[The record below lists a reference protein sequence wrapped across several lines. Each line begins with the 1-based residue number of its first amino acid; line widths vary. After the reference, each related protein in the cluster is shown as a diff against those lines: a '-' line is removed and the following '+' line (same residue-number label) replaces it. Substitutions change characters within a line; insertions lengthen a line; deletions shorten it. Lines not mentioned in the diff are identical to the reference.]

1 MVRQAFADKP
11 ARHRLLDGF
20 VRRIAEGADAD
31 AFALRGGM
39 LVRHWFPESRRPA
52 RDVDLVCRLPYDLRA
67 MRALFARTLGRDA
80 ADGVVFEADRFR
92 VDPIQTATVHP
103 GMRLFAVGRA
113 GGNFGEISIDTT
125 FAMPIWPEAVR
136 DDLRLGG
143 GDVPFWL
150 CPPEMLVGR
159 KLQVLA
165 QLGPHRWRPKDLSD
179 VWMILRGSLTSGT
192 LGEAIE
198 RSFAGHD
205 HAPLEALMDGA
216 FWTDRAAD
224 VRWSRFVGQLPR
236 GVVPVREA
244 VVADLHGA
252 LRVFTRRRR
261 ALPRVTVS

>member
-11 ARHRLLDGF
+11 TRHRLLGGF
-20 VRRIAEGADAD
+20 VRRIADGADAD

-67 MRALFARTLGRDA
+67 MRALFARTLARDA

-92 VDPIQTATVHP
+92 VDRIQTATPHP

-125 FAMPIWPEAVR
+125 FAMPIWPDAVR
-136 DDLRLGG
+136 AELRLGG
-143 GDVPFWL
+143 GKVPFWL

-165 QLGPHRWRPKDLSD
+165 ELGPHRWRPKDLSD
-179 VWMILRGSLTSGT
+179 VWMILRGSPMSAFL
-192 LGEAIE
+192 ADAVE
-198 RSFAGHD
+198 RAFAGHD
-205 HAPLEALMDGA
+205 HAPIEDLLDGS
-216 FWTDRAAD
+216 FWSEPAAD
-224 VRWSRFVGQLPR
+224 VRWSRFAGQLPR
-236 GVVPVREA
+236 GVVPARPTTLA
-244 VVADLHGA
+244 ADLRSA
-252 LRVFTRRRR
+252 LRAFKK
-261 ALPRVTVS
+261 

>member
-11 ARHRLLDGF
+11 ARHRLLSGF
-20 VRRIAEGADAD
+20 VRRIAAGADAD

-39 LVRHWFPESRRPA
+39 LVRHWFPASRRPA

-67 MRALFARTLGRDA
+67 MRALFARTLAHDA

-92 VDPIQTATVHP
+92 VDPIQTATPHP

-113 GGNFGEISIDTT
+113 GGRFGEITIDTT

-136 DDLRLGG
+136 SGLRLDASGE
-143 GDVPFWL
+143 VPFWL
-150 CPPEMLVGR
+150 CPAEMLVGR

-179 VWMILRGSLTSGT
+179 VWMILRGSPTSAN

-198 RSFAGHD
+198 RSFAGYD
-205 HAPLEALMDGA
+205 HAPLEDLLERA

-224 VRWSRFVGQLPR
+224 IRWSRFVGQLPR
-236 GVVPVREA
+236 GVVPARA
-244 VVADLHGA
+244 TDLVTDLRSS
-252 LRVFTRRRR
+252 LRVFTK
-261 ALPRVTVS
+261 P

>member
-11 ARHRLLDGF
+11 ARHRLLAGF
-20 VRRIAEGADAD
+20 VRRIAAGADAD

-39 LVRHWFPESRRPA
+39 LVRHWFPASRRPA

-67 MRALFARTLGRDA
+67 MRALFARTLAHDA

-92 VDPIQTATVHP
+92 VDPIQTATPHP

-113 GGNFGEISIDTT
+113 GGDFGEIAIDTT
-125 FAMPIWPEAVR
+125 FHMPIWPDAVR
-136 DDLRLGG
+136 GDLRLGTG
-143 GDVPFWL
+143 TVPFWM

-179 VWMILRGSLTSGT
+179 VWMIVRGALTTGA

-205 HAPLEALMDGA
+205 HAPVEDLMADA
-216 FWTDRAAD
+216 FWTERAAD

-236 GVVPVREA
+236 GVVPAEA
-244 VVADLHGA
+244 GVVVEDLRAA
-252 LRVFTRRRR
+252 LRPFIKT
-261 ALPRVTVS
+261 

>member
-11 ARHRLLDGF
+11 ARHRLLGGF
-20 VRRIAEGADAD
+20 VRRIAAGDDAD

-39 LVRHWFPESRRPA
+39 LVRHWFPGSRRPA

-67 MRALFARTLGRDA
+67 MRARFARTLARDA
-80 ADGVVFEADRFR
+80 EDGVVFEADRFR
-92 VDPIQTATVHP
+92 LDAIQTATPHP

-113 GGNFGEISIDTT
+113 GGDFGEISIDTT
-125 FAMPIWPEAVR
+125 FALPIWPDAVR
-136 DDLRLGG
+136 GDLRLGAS

-165 QLGPHRWRPKDLSD
+165 QLGPRRWRPKDLSD
-179 VWMILRGSLTSGT
+179 VWMILGGSLTTSGR

-205 HAPLEALMDGA
+205 HAPVEELMAGA
-216 FWTDRAAD
+216 FWTDRGAD
-224 VRWSRFVGQLPR
+224 LRWSRHVGQLPR
-236 GVVPVREA
+236 GVVP
-244 VVADLHGA
+244 ADATVLVED
-252 LRVFTRRRR
+252 LRR
-261 ALPRVTVS
+261 ALRAFTKT

>member
-1 MVRQAFADKP
+1 MVRQAFAKKP
-11 ARHRLLDGF
+11 TRHRLLGGF
-20 VRRIAEGADAD
+20 VRRIAEGDDAD

-67 MRALFARTLGRDA
+67 MRALFACALARDA

-92 VDPIQTATVHP
+92 VDRIQTATPHP

-113 GGNFGEISIDTT
+113 GGDFGEISIDTT
-125 FAMPIWPEAVR
+125 FDMPIWPEAVR
-136 DDLRLGG
+136 DRLLVSS

-165 QLGPHRWRPKDLSD
+165 ELGPHRWRPKDLSD
-179 VWMILRGSLTSGT
+179 VWMILRGSLTRGF

-198 RSFAGHD
+198 RAFAGHD
-205 HAPLEALMDGA
+205 HAPIEDLLDRA
-216 FWTDRAAD
+216 FWTDHAAD
-224 VRWSRFVGQLPR
+224 VRWSRFAGQLPR
-236 GVVPVREA
+236 GVVPARA
-244 VVADLHGA
+244 AALAADLRSA
-252 LRVFTRRRR
+252 LQPFTKK
-261 ALPRVTVS
+261 